1 MTDEKTIKNMLQL
14 FEDEY
19 INKKGHEVDIFRQL
33 EGSWYFSEDCISSII
48 SLYRFLFSPSCN
60 NAYPFLIFICG
71 EKVQELRNGVEGIS
85 NEKFDN
91 IKKLQLRYLI
101 SNLVAAEQKFS

>member
-1 MTDEKTIKNMLQL
+1 MD
-14 FEDEY
+14 
-19 INKKGHEVDIFRQL
+19 
-33 EGSWYFSEDCISSII
+33 
-48 SLYRFLFSPSCN
+48 
-60 NAYPFLIFICG
+60 G